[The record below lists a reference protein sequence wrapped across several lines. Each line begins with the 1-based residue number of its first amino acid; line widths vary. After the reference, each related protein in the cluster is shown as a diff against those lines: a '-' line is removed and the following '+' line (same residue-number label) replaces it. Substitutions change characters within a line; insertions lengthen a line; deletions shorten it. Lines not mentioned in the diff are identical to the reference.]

1 MQENPTLEVIPN
13 LTKKRK
19 KKNLLLLLSRQAD
32 QNPLVNHVFC
42 GLNLHFSKV
51 TQQKGIIVFPY
62 KFQIYHLI
70 N

>member
-13 LTKKRK
+13 LTKKK
-19 KKNLLLLLSRQAD
+19 KKNLLLLLSGQAD

-42 GLNLHFSKV
+42 GLNLHSSKV
-51 TQQKGIIVFPY
+51 AEQNGIIVFPY